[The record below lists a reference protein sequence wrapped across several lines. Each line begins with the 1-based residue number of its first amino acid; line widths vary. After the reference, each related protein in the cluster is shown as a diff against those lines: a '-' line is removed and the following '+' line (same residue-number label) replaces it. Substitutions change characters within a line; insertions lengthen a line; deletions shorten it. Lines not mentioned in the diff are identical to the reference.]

1 MRKTFTYLFTLATLL
16 LSGTSLWAQEAPKAD
31 DEGYLL
37 IGTPDEF
44 QWFAK
49 QVTENGE
56 DPNVRL
62 TADLDMTGITLP
74 TIGKPSDNTYEG
86 NFDGQGHTISNLT
99 VTGDGVQGNQ
109 TGIGLFKRKTK
120 GTITRTIL
128 RDITI
133 NVTVDD
139 EHPCDYAGGFVGN
152 QRGSSVLSYCAVL
165 GLKVIPSDPEK
176 TISVGGLNA
185 YISSNENN
193 KVIACFTDA
202 EKILGGYGSKSIRT
216 NDFAGEDVENLKG
229 SGELCYK
236 LNEGITAGWYQ
247 TLGEDEY
254 PVLDNTHKE
263 VFVATDMTCDGTPK
277 GDVIYSNTPGIRD
290 AHTYENGIC
299 TVCNYLN
306 PEYITPVDGAFPIS
320 AADQLIWF
328 SAYVKAGNTSANARL
343 TADID
348 MGGKLEDGVPTQASP
363 AFTPIGNTDYPF
375 QGVFDGQDHIIK
387 NLVIT
392 SSDSYVGLFGRVTGT
407 AAIKNFVIDS
417 NSYIGGAS
425 YVGIIGAT
433 RNSAST
439 IVIDRVGME
448 GAVVASGINA
458 GGILGCNMDGP
469 ATTISNCYVT
479 GAIQASDQ
487 AGQINGWF
495 ANGIIENCWATGSIE
510 GVYNKTENAGD
521 GFYRGS
527 PAVVRNNYSNAL
539 YKNASV
545 LDFNEEDAKSG
556 LMTFTLN
563 GDQSQIKWYQNL
575 GEGGDALPSLNP
587 SHKKVYAN
595 GHISCG
601 GEPLGNVTYSNDPSG
616 MNQDP
621 HEFKAGVC
629 TVCGFVDA
637 NFCQKDEDGYYMID
651 NGEKLAWFASMVNA
665 GLKDPAARLT
675 ADIDMS
681 DVNDIFPMIGTTA
694 TPFKSG
700 KFDGQSHI
708 ISGLNINRPMED
720 NVGLFGC
727 ITGNC
732 DIRNFVLD
740 QTCVIVGK
748 AHTAAIGAT
757 VSAEGT
763 VYITAVGNEG
773 TVQGGQNTGAIFGCE
788 MGAAATVYID
798 KCYST
803 GSVIGTVESGALTG
817 YISKGYIR
825 NSWSSATIEGYYASA
840 SKPFALCYCE
850 TKNNYVVHTDLNASF
865 DIKGITNEQVYNGEL
880 CYMLN
885 GGSLADPIW
894 FQSLGSDE
902 HPVLDNTHGIV
913 YSLDDMGSIEDN
925 ATFATFLDKYKIY
938 MRQYADDAIATQS
951 LLDEFKAMLDN
962 IGNPTTLDE
971 FIPTYKELSTKLAE
985 VETSVTAYEAYKAK
999 LDYVTEY
1006 LANDDSFWGNDR
1018 DLLTDYLES
1027 DEAPDE
1033 TFTNGGSHYILENHL
1048 LTTEEII
1055 AETAKVQKMLED
1067 AIKNGYGKGAEVTSM
1082 IKNPQF
1088 ANGLENWTV
1097 LEGRITTG
1105 GQPGMM
1111 QAAEA
1116 IHTNFN
1122 YQQTITGLTNGVYE
1136 IRMNGVSRC
1145 LPLYQNPS
1153 YTTIFYANDNKVF
1166 LKNYFDEYQE
1176 AETAEDGVNCNLT
1189 VPYAD
1194 LSLTDIEGNVYGYVP
1209 QGHVGGSFHFTYGR
1223 YENVLVANVTD
1234 GTLTIGCMNTGTGNS
1249 GDWALMSN
1257 FRLFYLGD
1265 LEDASMTMDK
1275 TLAEMLKRAEMI
1287 QNYTPDQSD
1296 FTYYPNYS
1304 ASLQSDLQNAMAEVE
1319 SAVEPADKMALI
1331 AKFSSIFAEILPS
1344 RLAYRTYAKDLESY
1358 YTFMDNIHTAGAIDD
1373 DTFGTAQV
1381 IYYNIWDK
1389 LVAGDYT
1396 TAEAEAEED
1405 LKNAAYYTNAFGK
1418 EPELVDGFYQIA
1430 EGANLVWFA
1439 KKVNSGNYNLNAVLT
1454 ADIDLTGFSLDVICP
1469 DGTYTGTFDGQG
1481 HTISNLTIETDK
1493 NYTGM
1498 FGIVGPGA
1506 RIQNFVLDSTCSIIG
1521 GSYTAIIGGTA
1532 ATAGDVYITAVGNEG
1547 YVKGIKNTG
1556 AIFGCEMSAA
1566 ATVYIDRCYS
1576 SGTVIGDNESG
1587 ALTGYIK
1594 NGYIRNS
1601 WSSATIEGYYTSASK
1616 PFSLC
1621 YCETKNNY
1629 IVHTDLNTSF
1639 DIKGITIEQVASG
1652 ELCYLLNQN
1661 SGVETPIWFQTLGE
1675 DEHPVLDNTH
1685 GVVAKDENGNFTNEK
1700 GDIHLGTEEDP
1711 FVVKSASDMVNLLN
1725 LLVPGRMNYVVMEAD
1740 VDLAG
1745 TEWKPL
1751 FNYAGANDTYP
1762 YPFIDF
1768 DGKNHVIRNLTSKTD
1783 GAYDYCGLF
1792 GVLCGNVRNLGVENA
1807 DVTSTGGTGI
1817 IAGYLGHSKYG
1828 KPCYVENVWVTGK
1841 LSATG
1846 YCGGMFGNVAD
1857 ESHILNCYANVE
1869 VTGESDLT
1877 GGIIG
1882 RVRGFVDM
1890 IQVYAAGSI
1899 NRGGGIIGGGQQD
1912 ATPLGSYKHIAV
1924 WNNTENNFGPTRADE
1939 DLRQIIYYDGSNF
1952 AAMQS
1957 EVVAWDP
1964 AVWSCDMAEGSYPV
1978 LKAFTTGVGSIS
1990 APALS
1995 GDIYDL
2001 SGRKLMTLPRKGVYI
2016 QNGKKVLVK

>member
-16 LSGTSLWAQEAPKAD
+16 LSGTSLWAQDMPSPKGKWTFEDVSELLKPAEGTLQLQAATLGNKSATLCETVAEAGITATDGPIAENKAILVPKDAALWVALN
-31 DEGYLL
+31 DENASNNYTIQMDFMVENALPYDGLFQTDPTNANDGDIFVYNNKIGIGSLGYGGTIANKKWYRLFMVNNGGTFSLYIDGELINSNDKNEARFQLAPEGFFLCCDEDGEANDTYVSEVAYWDTPLTSEQIAACGNIEQEAMGANLAKDENGFYL
-37 IGTPDEF
+37 IGTAEDLIT
-44 QWFAK
+44 FADI
-49 QVTENGE
+49 VN
-56 DPNVRL
+56 
-62 TADLDMTGITLP
+62 A
-74 TIGKPSDNTYEG
+74 
-86 NFDGQGHTISNLT
+86 
-99 VTGDGVQGNQ
+99 GD
-109 TGIGLFKRKTK
+109 TK
-120 GTITRTIL
+120 
-128 RDITI
+128 
-133 NVTVDD
+133 
-139 EHPCDYAGGFVGN
+139 
-152 QRGSSVLSYCAVL
+152 
-165 GLKVIPSDPEK
+165 
-176 TISVGGLNA
+176 
-185 YISSNENN
+185 
-193 KVIACFTDA
+193 
-202 EKILGGYGSKSIRT
+202 
-216 NDFAGEDVENLKG
+216 
-229 SGELCYK
+229 
-236 LNEGITAGWYQ
+236 
-247 TLGEDEY
+247 
-254 PVLDNTHKE
+254 
-263 VFVATDMTCDGTPK
+263 
-277 GDVIYSNTPGIRD
+277 
-290 AHTYENGIC
+290 
-299 TVCNYLN
+299 
-306 PEYITPVDGAFPIS
+306 
-320 AADQLIWF
+320 
-328 SAYVKAGNTSANARL
+328 ANAKL

-348 MGGKLEDGVPTQASP
+348 MGGKVEEGVPTQASP
-363 AFTPIGNTDYPF
+363 SFIPIGSSNIPF

-392 SSDSYVGLFGRVTGT
+392 RSENYVGLFGRVTGT
-407 AAIKNFVIDS
+407 AVIKNLIIDG
-417 NSYIGGAS
+417 NSYISGAS

-433 RNSAST
+433 INSAST
-439 IVIDRVGME
+439 VVIDRVGME
-448 GAVVASGINA
+448 GAVVATGINA
-458 GGILGCNMDGP
+458 GGILGCNMDSP

-479 GAIQASDQ
+479 GPVQASDQ

-495 ANGIIENCWATGSIE
+495 GNGRIENCWAIGSIE

-527 PAVVRNNYSNAL
+527 PALARNNYSNAL
-539 YKNASV
+539 YKNAGV
-545 LDFNEEDAKSG
+545 LDFIEEDAKSG

-575 GEGGDALPSLNP
+575 GEGGDALPSLN
-587 SHKKVYAN
+587 SNHKMVYAN

-621 HEFKAGVC
+621 HEFRAGVC

-708 ISGLNINRPMED
+708 ISGLDINRPMED
-720 NVGLFGC
+720 NVGLFGV

-757 VSAEGT
+757 PSAEGT
-763 VYITAVGNEG
+763 VYLTAIGNEG

-788 MGAAATVYID
+788 IGGTATVYVD

-803 GSVIGTVESGALTG
+803 GSVIGTHESGALMG
-817 YISKGYIR
+817 FISKGYIH

-885 GGSLADPIW
+885 GSSLADPIW

-913 YSLDDMGSIEDN
+913 YSLDEMGSIEDN
-925 ATFATFLDKYKIY
+925 ATFATFLDKYQIY

-971 FIPTYKELSTKLAE
+971 FIPTYKELSAKLAE

-1027 DEAPDE
+1027 DEAPNE
-1033 TFTNGGSHYILENHL
+1033 TFANGGAHYILENHL

-1055 AETAKVQKMLED
+1055 AETEKVQKMLED

-1097 LEGRITTG
+1097 LEGKITTG

-1381 IYYNIWDK
+1381 IYYDIWDK

-1396 TAEAEAEED
+1396 TAEAEAEEE

-1418 EPELVDGFYQIA
+1418 APELVDGFYQIA

-1454 ADIDLTGFSLDVICP
+1454 ADIDLTGCSLDVICP

-1521 GSYTAIIGGTA
+1521 GSYTAIVGGSAQTS
-1532 ATAGDVYITAVGNEG
+1532 GEIYITAVGNEG
-1547 YVKGIKNTG
+1547 YVKGVKNTG
-1556 AIFGCEMSAA
+1556 AIFGCEMAGT

-1616 PFSLC
+1616 PFALC
-1621 YCETKNNY
+1621 YCDTKNNY
-1629 IVHTDLNTSF
+1629 IVHTDLNASF

-1725 LLVPGRMNYVVMEAD
+1725 LLVPGRMNYIVMEAD

-1817 IAGYLGHSKYG
+1817 LGGYLGHSKYG

-1924 WNNTENNFGPTRADE
+1924 WNNMEKNFGPTRADE

>member
-16 LSGTSLWAQEAPKAD
+16 LSGTSLWAQDMPSPKGKWTFEDVSELLKPAEGTLQLQAAALGNKSATLCETVAEAGITATDGPIAENKAILVPKDAALWVALN
-31 DEGYLL
+31 DESASNNYTIQMDFMVENALPYDGLFQTDPTNANDGDIFVYNNKIGIGSLGYGGTIANKKWYRLFMVNNGGTFSLYIDGEFINSNDKNEARFQLAPEGFFLCCDEDGEANDTYVSEVAYWDTPLTAEQIAACGNIEQEAMGANLTKDENGFYL
-37 IGTPDEF
+37 IGTAEDLIT
-44 QWFAK
+44 FADI
-49 QVTENGE
+49 VN
-56 DPNVRL
+56 
-62 TADLDMTGITLP
+62 A
-74 TIGKPSDNTYEG
+74 
-86 NFDGQGHTISNLT
+86 
-99 VTGDGVQGNQ
+99 GD
-109 TGIGLFKRKTK
+109 TK
-120 GTITRTIL
+120 
-128 RDITI
+128 
-133 NVTVDD
+133 
-139 EHPCDYAGGFVGN
+139 
-152 QRGSSVLSYCAVL
+152 
-165 GLKVIPSDPEK
+165 
-176 TISVGGLNA
+176 
-185 YISSNENN
+185 
-193 KVIACFTDA
+193 
-202 EKILGGYGSKSIRT
+202 
-216 NDFAGEDVENLKG
+216 
-229 SGELCYK
+229 
-236 LNEGITAGWYQ
+236 
-247 TLGEDEY
+247 
-254 PVLDNTHKE
+254 
-263 VFVATDMTCDGTPK
+263 
-277 GDVIYSNTPGIRD
+277 
-290 AHTYENGIC
+290 
-299 TVCNYLN
+299 
-306 PEYITPVDGAFPIS
+306 
-320 AADQLIWF
+320 
-328 SAYVKAGNTSANARL
+328 ANAKL

-348 MGGKLEDGVPTQASP
+348 MGGKVEEGVPTQASP
-363 AFTPIGNTDYPF
+363 SFIPIGSSNIPF

-392 SSDSYVGLFGRVTGT
+392 RSENYVGLFGRVTGT
-407 AAIKNFVIDS
+407 AVIKNLIIDG
-417 NSYIGGAS
+417 NSYISGAS

-433 RNSAST
+433 INSAST
-439 IVIDRVGME
+439 VVIDRVGME
-448 GAVVASGINA
+448 GAVVATGINA
-458 GGILGCNMDGP
+458 GGILGCNMDSP

-479 GAIQASDQ
+479 GPVQASDQ

-495 ANGIIENCWATGSIE
+495 GNGRIENCWAIGSIE

-527 PAVVRNNYSNAL
+527 PALARNNYSNAL
-539 YKNASV
+539 YKNAGV
-545 LDFNEEDAKSG
+545 LDFIEEDAKSG

-575 GEGGDALPSLNP
+575 GEGGDALPSLN
-587 SHKKVYAN
+587 SNHKMVYAN

-621 HEFKAGVC
+621 HEFRAGVC

-637 NFCQKDEDGYYMID
+637 NFCQKDEDGNYMID

-708 ISGLNINRPMED
+708 ISGLDINRPMED
-720 NVGLFGC
+720 NVGLFGV

-732 DIRNFVLD
+732 DIRNFILD

-757 VSAEGT
+757 PSAEGT
-763 VYITAVGNEG
+763 VYLTAIGNEG

-788 MGAAATVYID
+788 IGGTATVYVD

-803 GSVIGTVESGALTG
+803 GSVIGTHESGALMG
-817 YISKGYIR
+817 FISKGYIH

-885 GGSLADPIW
+885 GSSLADPIW

-913 YSLDDMGSIEDN
+913 YSLDEMGSIEDN
-925 ATFATFLDKYKIY
+925 ATFATFLDKYQIY

-971 FIPTYKELSTKLAE
+971 FIPTYKELSAKLAE

-1027 DEAPDE
+1027 DEAPNE
-1033 TFTNGGSHYILENHL
+1033 TFANGGAHYILENHL

-1055 AETAKVQKMLED
+1055 AETEKVQKMLED

-1097 LEGRITTG
+1097 LEGKITTG

-1381 IYYNIWDK
+1381 IYYDIWDK

-1396 TAEAEAEED
+1396 TAEAEAEEE

-1418 EPELVDGFYQIA
+1418 APELVDGFYQIA

-1454 ADIDLTGFSLDVICP
+1454 ADIDLTGCSLDVICP

-1521 GSYTAIIGGTA
+1521 GSYTAIVGGSAQTS
-1532 ATAGDVYITAVGNEG
+1532 GEIYITAVGNEG
-1547 YVKGIKNTG
+1547 YVKGVKNTG
-1556 AIFGCEMSAA
+1556 AIFGCEMAGT

-1616 PFSLC
+1616 PFALC
-1621 YCETKNNY
+1621 YCDTKNNY
-1629 IVHTDLNTSF
+1629 IVHTDLNASF

-1725 LLVPGRMNYVVMEAD
+1725 LLVPGRMNYIVMEAD

-1817 IAGYLGHSKYG
+1817 LGGYLGHSKYG

-1964 AVWSCDMAEGSYPV
+1964 EVWYCDMAEGSYPV

>member
-1 MRKTFTYLFTLATLL
+1 MRKTFVNLFTLATLFVCG
-16 LSGTSLWAQEAPKAD
+16 SSLWAQDVPSPKGKWAFEDASELLKPAEGTLQLQAATLANKSATLCETAAEAGITAIDGPIAENKAILVPKAAALWVALNAESVSKNYTIQLD
-31 DEGYLL
+31 FMVEDAAPYDGLFQTDPTNGNDGDFFVYNHKVGIGDVGYGGTIANKRWYRLLLVNNGGTFSFYLDGELIKTNANDLVRFQLAPEGFFLCCDEDGETTDTYVSEVAYWDVPLTAEQIAAYGKIEQEDLGSNLTKDENGFFL
-37 IGTPDEF
+37 IGTAEELVT
-44 QWFAK
+44 FANL
-49 QVTENGE
+49 VNTGE
-56 DPNVRL
+56 
-62 TADLDMTGITLP
+62 
-74 TIGKPSDNTYEG
+74 
-86 NFDGQGHTISNLT
+86 
-99 VTGDGVQGNQ
+99 
-109 TGIGLFKRKTK
+109 TK
-120 GTITRTIL
+120 
-128 RDITI
+128 
-133 NVTVDD
+133 
-139 EHPCDYAGGFVGN
+139 
-152 QRGSSVLSYCAVL
+152 
-165 GLKVIPSDPEK
+165 
-176 TISVGGLNA
+176 
-185 YISSNENN
+185 
-193 KVIACFTDA
+193 
-202 EKILGGYGSKSIRT
+202 
-216 NDFAGEDVENLKG
+216 
-229 SGELCYK
+229 
-236 LNEGITAGWYQ
+236 
-247 TLGEDEY
+247 
-254 PVLDNTHKE
+254 
-263 VFVATDMTCDGTPK
+263 
-277 GDVIYSNTPGIRD
+277 
-290 AHTYENGIC
+290 
-299 TVCNYLN
+299 
-306 PEYITPVDGAFPIS
+306 
-320 AADQLIWF
+320 
-328 SAYVKAGNTSANARL
+328 ANAKL

-348 MGGKLEDGVPTQASP
+348 MGGKVEDGVPTQASP
-363 AFTPIGNTDYPF
+363 SFIPIGNSDIPYA
-375 QGVFDGQDHIIK
+375 GVFDGQDHIIK

-392 SSDSYVGLFGRVTGT
+392 SSNSYIGMFGRVTGT
-407 AAIKNFVIDS
+407 AVIKNLVIDS
-417 NSYIGGAS
+417 NSYISGAS

-433 RNSAST
+433 INSNST
-439 IVIDRVGME
+439 VVIDRVGME
-448 GAVVASGINA
+448 GFVVASGINA
-458 GGILGCNMDGP
+458 GGILGCNMDSP

-479 GAIQASDQ
+479 GAVQANDQ

-495 ANGIIENCWATGSIE
+495 GNGIIENCWAIGSIE
-510 GVYNKTENAGD
+510 GVYNKAEYAGD
-521 GFYRGS
+521 GFYRGT
-527 PAVVRNNYSNAL
+527 PALARNNYSNAL
-539 YKNASV
+539 YRNTGV
-545 LDFNEEDAKSG
+545 LEFNEEDAKSG

-575 GEGGDALPSLNP
+575 GEDDVPSLN
-587 SHKKVYAN
+587 SNHKTVYAN
-595 GHISCG
+595 GHITCG
-601 GEPLGNVTYSNDPSG
+601 GEPVGNVTYSNDPSG

-621 HEFKAGVC
+621 HNFRAGVC

-637 NFCQKDEDGYYMID
+637 DFCQKGEDGYYMID
-651 NGEKLAWFASMVNA
+651 NGEKLVWFASMVNA
-665 GLKDPAARLT
+665 GMKEPAARLT

-700 KFDGQSHI
+700 KFDGQGHI
-708 ISGLNINRPMED
+708 ISGLDINRLHED
-720 NVGLFGC
+720 NVGLFGQ
-727 ITGNC
+727 ITGDC

-740 QTCVIVGK
+740 ESCSIVGGSY
-748 AHTAAIGAT
+748 TAIIGSTAN
-757 VSAEGT
+757 AAGT
-763 VYITAVGNEG
+763 VYISEVGNEG
-773 TVQGGQNTGAIFGCE
+773 YVKGLKNTGAIFGCE
-788 MGAAATVYID
+788 LGGTATVYVD
-798 KCYST
+798 KCYSC
-803 GSVIGTVESGALTG
+803 GTIVGDNESGALLG
-817 YISKGYIR
+817 FISKGHIY
-825 NSWSSATIEGYYASA
+825 NSWSSATIEGYYTSA
-840 SKPFALCYCE
+840 SKPFALCYCD
-850 TKNNYVVHTDLNASF
+850 TKNNYIVHTDLNASF
-865 DIKGITNEQVYNGEL
+865 DIKGITAEQVYNGEL

-885 GGSLADPIW
+885 GSSLAAPIW
-894 FQSLGSDE
+894 FQTVGSDE

-913 YSLDDMGSIEDN
+913 YSLDGMGSIVDN
-925 ATFATFLDKYKIY
+925 ATFATFLDQYKMY
-938 MRQYADDAIATQS
+938 MNQYANDAIATQS
-951 LLDEFKAMLDN
+951 LLDEFKAMLEN
-962 IGNPTTLDE
+962 IGNPATLDE
-971 FIPTYKELSTKLAE
+971 FIPTYKELSAKLAE
-985 VETSVTAYEAYKAK
+985 IEASVAAYEAYKAK

-1027 DEAPDE
+1027 QEEPNE
-1033 TFTNGGSHYILENHL
+1033 TFAKGGALYVLENHV

-1055 AETAKVQKMLED
+1055 AETAKVQEMLD
-1067 AIKNGYGKGAEVTSM
+1067 NAIKNGYGKGAEVTSM
-1082 IKNPQF
+1082 IVNPQF
-1088 ANGLENWTV
+1088 ANGMDGWTV

-1116 IHTNFN
+1116 INNNFN

-1194 LSLTDIEGNVYGYVP
+1194 LSLTDVEGNTYGYVP

-1381 IYYNIWDK
+1381 TYYNIWDK
-1389 LVAGDYT
+1389 LIAGDYT
-1396 TAEAEAEED
+1396 TAEAEAEEE

-1418 EPELVDGFYQIA
+1418 APELVDGFYQIA
-1430 EGANLVWFA
+1430 DAANLIWFA
-1439 KKVNSGNYNLNAVLT
+1439 KKVNSGNYNLNAALT

-1506 RIQNFVLDSTCSIIG
+1506 RIQNFVLDSTCTIIG
-1521 GSYTAIIGGTA
+1521 GNYTAIVGGTA

-1547 YVKGIKNTG
+1547 FVQGGKNTG
-1556 AIFGCEMSAA
+1556 AIFGCEMSGS

-1576 SGTVIGDNESG
+1576 SGSVIGSNESG

-1594 NGYIRNS
+1594 NGYIHNS

-1616 PFSLC
+1616 PFALC
-1621 YCETKNNY
+1621 YCDTKNNY
-1629 IVHTDLNTSF
+1629 IVHTDLNASF

-1725 LLVPGRMNYVVMEAD
+1725 LLVPGRMNYIVMEAD

-1890 IQVYAAGSI
+1890 MQVYAAGSI

-1924 WNNTENNFGPTRADE
+1924 WNNTEKNFGPTRADE
-1939 DLRQIIYYDGSNF
+1939 ELRQIIYYDGSNF

-1964 AVWSCDMAEGSYPV
+1964 EVWYCDMAEGSYPV

>member
-1 MRKTFTYLFTLATLL
+1 MKKTFTHFIALATLFL
-16 LSGTSLWAQEAPKAD
+16 CGTSVWAQDAPSPK
-31 DEGYLL
+31 
-37 IGTPDEF
+37 
-44 QWFAK
+44 
-49 QVTENGE
+49 
-56 DPNVRL
+56 
-62 TADLDMTGITLP
+62 
-74 TIGKPSDNTYEG
+74 GKWT
-86 NFDGQGHTISNLT
+86 F
-99 VTGDGVQGNQ
+99 
-109 TGIGLFKRKTK
+109 
-120 GTITRTIL
+120 
-128 RDITI
+128 
-133 NVTVDD
+133 
-139 EHPCDYAGGFVGN
+139 
-152 QRGSSVLSYCAVL
+152 
-165 GLKVIPSDPEK
+165 
-176 TISVGGLNA
+176 
-185 YISSNENN
+185 
-193 KVIACFTDA
+193 
-202 EKILGGYGSKSIRT
+202 
-216 NDFAGEDVENLKG
+216 EDVSELLKPAEG
-229 SGELCYK
+229 TLQLQAATLGNKSATLC
-236 LNEGITAGWYQ
+236 ETAAEGGITAADGPTAGNKAILVPKETALWVALNAESASNNYTVQLDFMVENASPYNGMFQTSPTNADDADIFVYNNKIGVGSLGYGGTIANKKWYRLLMVNNGGTFSLYIDGELINTNANNEVRFQ
-247 TLGEDEY
+247 LAPEGFFFCCDEDGEAQNTYVSEVAYWDVPLTTEQIAAYGNLEQEELGANLKKD
-254 PVLDNTHKE
+254 
-263 VFVATDMTCDGTPK
+263 
-277 GDVIYSNTPGIRD
+277 
-290 AHTYENGIC
+290 ENGF
-299 TVCNYLN
+299 YLLGTA
-306 PEYITPVDGAFPIS
+306 EELIT
-320 AADQLIWF
+320 F
-328 SAYVKAGNTSANARL
+328 SALVSAGEAKSNAKL

-348 MGGKLEDGVPTQASP
+348 MGGKVEDGVPTQESP
-363 AFTPIGNTDYPF
+363 SFAPIGNSNIPF
-375 QGVFDGQDHIIK
+375 QGIFDGQDHVIK

-392 SSDSYVGLFGRVTGT
+392 STANYVGLFGRVSGT
-407 AAIKNFVIDS
+407 AEIKNFVVDS
-417 NSYIGGAS
+417 NSYISGAN

-433 RNSAST
+433 QVSSST
-439 IVIDRVGME
+439 VIIDRLGME

-458 GGILGCNMDGP
+458 GGILGCNMDSP

-479 GAIQASDQ
+479 GPVQANDQ

-495 ANGIIENCWATGSIE
+495 GNGRIENCWAIGSIE

-527 PAVVRNNYSNAL
+527 PALARNNYSNAL
-539 YKNASV
+539 YKNAGV
-545 LDFNEEDAKSG
+545 LDFIEEDAKSG

-587 SHKKVYAN
+587 SHKTVYAN
-595 GHISCG
+595 GHVSCG
-601 GEPLGNVTYSNDPSG
+601 GEILSGETFSNDPNG

-621 HEFKAGVC
+621 HEFRAGVC

-708 ISGLNINRPMED
+708 ISGLYINRPMED
-720 NVGLFGC
+720 NVGLFGV

-732 DIRNFVLD
+732 DIRNFILD
-740 QTCVIVGK
+740 QSCTIVGK

-757 VSAEGT
+757 PSAEGT
-763 VYITAVGNEG
+763 VYLTAIGNEG

-788 MGAAATVYID
+788 MGGTATVYVD

-803 GSVIGTVESGALTG
+803 GSVIGTHESGALMG
-817 YISKGYIR
+817 FISKGYIH
-825 NSWSSATIEGYYASA
+825 NSWSSATIEGYYATA

-865 DIKGITNEQVYNGEL
+865 DIKGITDEQVYSGEL

-885 GGSLADPIW
+885 GKSLADPIW
-894 FQSLGSDE
+894 YQTVGSDE
-902 HPVLDNTHGIV
+902 HPVLDETHGIV
-913 YSLDDMGSIEDN
+913 YALGDDLGSIVDN
-925 ATFATFLDKYKIY
+925 ASFVSFLDKYKIY

-951 LLDEFKAMLDN
+951 LLDELKVMVDN

-971 FIPTYKELSTKLAE
+971 FLPTYKELSEKLAE
-985 VETSVTAYEAYKAK
+985 IETSEAAYEAYKAK

-1055 AETAKVQKMLED
+1055 AETEKVQKMLED

-1189 VPYAD
+1189 VQYAD

-1275 TLAEMLKRAEMI
+1275 TLAEMIKRAEMI

-1304 ASLQSDLQNAMAEVE
+1304 SSLLSGLQNAVAEVE

-1344 RLAYRTYAKDLESY
+1344 KFAYRNYAKDLESY

-1396 TAEAEAEED
+1396 TAEAEAEEE

-1418 EPELVDGFYQIA
+1418 APELVDGFYQIA

-1439 KKVNSGNYNLNAVLT
+1439 KKVNAGNYSLNAALT

-1469 DGTYTGTFDGQG
+1469 EGAVYTGTFDGQG
-1481 HTISNLTIETDK
+1481 HTISNLKIETDK
-1493 NYTGM
+1493 RYTGL

-1521 GSYTAIIGGTA
+1521 GSYTAIVGGS
-1532 ATAGDVYITAVGNEG
+1532 ATSAGEIFITAVGNEG
-1547 YVKGIKNTG
+1547 YVKGGQNTG
-1556 AIFGCEMSAA
+1556 AIFGCEMGAT

-1576 SGTVIGDNESG
+1576 SGTVIGSHESG
-1587 ALTGYIK
+1587 ALTGYISK
-1594 NGYIRNS
+1594 GFIHNS
-1601 WSSATIEGYYTSASK
+1601 WSSASIEGYYATASK
-1616 PFSLC
+1616 PFALC
-1621 YCETKNNY
+1621 YCDTKNNY
-1629 IVHTDLNTSF
+1629 IVHTDLNASF

-1725 LLVPGRMNYVVMEAD
+1725 LLVPGRMNYIVMEAD

-1817 IAGYLGHSKYG
+1817 LGGYLGHSKYG

-1846 YCGGMFGNVAD
+1846 YCGGMFGNIGG
-1857 ESHILNCYANVE
+1857 ESHITNCYANVE
-1869 VTGESDLT
+1869 VTGASDLT
-1877 GGIIG
+1877 GGIVG
-1882 RVRGFVDM
+1882 RVRA
-1890 IQVYAAGSI
+1890 QLELTNVYAAGTI
-1899 NRGGGIIGGGQQD
+1899 NRGGGIIGGGHQD
-1912 ATPLGSYKHIAV
+1912 ATPMGRFTNVAV
-1924 WNNTENNFGPTRADE
+1924 WNNTDKNFGPTREGDVQSGI
-1939 DLRQIIYYDGSNF
+1939 LYYDGTNF
-1952 AAMQS
+1952 ASLQS
-1957 EVVAWDP
+1957 QVVAWDP